1 MDFELLAVIL
11 ACVFGM
17 AGSKS
22 DFLELE
28 LLDHVLGNAA
38 YSAPATVYVALYTVA
53 PTDAGGGTE
62 VSGGSYARVAV
73 TNNDTNWPA
82 ASSGAKA
89 NGTVITFPTATAAW
103 GECVAFAILDA
114 ASGGNFLYWADLTLN
129 KTVGDGDTAQFAVGD
144 LDVTED

>member
-1 MDFELLAVIL
+1 
-11 ACVFGM
+11 M

-38 YSAPATVYVALYTVA
+38 YTAPETVYVALYTTA
-53 PTDAGGGTE
+53 PTDVGGGVE

-73 TNNDTNWPA
+73 TNNLTNWPA
-82 ASSGAKA
+82 AAAGAKA
-89 NGTVITFPTATAAW
+89 NGTEITFPTATADW
-103 GECVAFAILDA
+103 GTVVAFAILDA
-114 ASGGNFLYWADLTLN
+114 ASAGNFLYWGDLTQS
-129 KTVGDGDTAQFAVGD
+129 KTVNNGDTAKFAVGD

>member
-1 MDFELLAVIL
+1 
-11 ACVFGM
+11 M

-38 YSAPATVYVALYTVA
+38 YSAPATVYIALYTVA

-62 VSGGSYARVAV
+62 ATGGSYARVAV
-73 TNNDTNWPA
+73 TNNKTNWTVA
-82 ASSGAKA
+82 AAGALSNA
-89 NGTVITFPTATAAW
+89 TEITFPTATAAW
-103 GECVAFAILDA
+103 GTVVAFAILDA
-114 ASGGNFLYWADLTLN
+114 ASAGNFLYWGDLTAN
-129 KTVGDGDTAQFAVGD
+129 RTVASGDTAKFAVGD